1 MKVSDRAFMQLMVEA
16 LIELREASFK
26 IPVRPDADIEALV
39 KAQERANQV
48 IRRAKIHLADCG
60 WL

>member
-1 MKVSDRAFMQLMVEA
+1 MQLMVEA